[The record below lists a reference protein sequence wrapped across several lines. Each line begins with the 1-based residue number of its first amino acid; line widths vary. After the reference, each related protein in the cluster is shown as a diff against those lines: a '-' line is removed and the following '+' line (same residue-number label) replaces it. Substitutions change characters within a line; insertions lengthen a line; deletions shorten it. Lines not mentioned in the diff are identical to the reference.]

1 MERRVIDELD
11 HSDGQTPLHP
21 DELQGLKHSHVTTRG
36 QLDELEQANLQQGMI
51 WLGRQKKPD
60 ILDEPFIRR
69 LHKRLLGDVWTWAG
83 TYRLT
88 EKSIGIDPRQI
99 PEQLRTLLDDVHY
112 WIAHETFPPVEIA
125 LRFHHRLVRIHPFVN
140 GNGRFARIVA
150 NALLAKT
157 WGLSPI
163 DWTGGYDLQALNPR
177 RAQYIAALQAADRGD
192 YSLLFSFAG
201 YAPR

>member
-83 TYRLT
+83 KYRLT
-88 EKSIGIDPRQI
+88 EKNIGIDPRQI
-99 PEQLRTLLDDVHY
+99 PEQLRTLLDDVNF

-163 DWTGGYDLQALNPR
+163 DWTGGYDLQALSPR

-201 YAPR
+201 YTPG

>member
-1 MERRVIDELD
+1 MERRVIDGLD

-88 EKSIGIDPRQI
+88 EKNIGIDPRQI

-150 NALLAKT
+150 NALIAKT

-201 YAPR
+201 YTPG

>member
-1 MERRVIDELD
+1 MIDELD

-83 TYRLT
+83 KYRLT
-88 EKSIGIDPRQI
+88 EKNIGIDPRQI
-99 PEQLRTLLDDVHY
+99 PEQLRTLLDDVNF

-163 DWTGGYDLQALNPR
+163 DWTGGYDLQALSPR

>member
-1 MERRVIDELD
+1 MIDELD

-88 EKSIGIDPRQI
+88 EKNIGIDPRQI

-150 NALLAKT
+150 NALIAKT

>member
-1 MERRVIDELD
+1 MERRVIDGLD
-11 HSDGQTPLHP
+11 HSEGQTPLDP

-69 LHKRLLGDVWTWAG
+69 LHKRLLGEVWTWAG

-88 EKSIGIDPRQI
+88 EKNIGIDPRQI
-99 PEQLRTLLDDVHY
+99 PEQLRTLLDDVNF

-150 NALLAKT
+150 NALIAKT

-201 YAPR
+201 YTPG